1 MDLAEVQRVG
11 VHLDI
16 DNDRADGAAVLLA
29 DLHALDVELVH
40 AVELAG
46 LQGHVCAARI
56 ALVVDDGVGTLGSH
70 LGAHVRLLG
79 QVIRNLGRVGLNGV
93 KVDERVLSRVG
104 VLNQGLG
111 RVQLNGILVGVVD
124 GEMVTVID
132 LGHGVAAADD
142 EDAVV
147 DAGRIAARGRV
158 LLNVAQGLVAVVI
171 LVLFRLTE
179 VVAATHRL
187 CKDVAV
193 DVARGRERIER
204 RDVETA
210 GDTEPLRGHRIAE
223 SVVFGVQERIGKRV
237 LLIGVFA
244 VRALGQTIILGAIR
258 KHDGVLFGGRLL
270 VLARADE
277 VHRGVAIGRGSS
289 RGDLLSRRGR
299 VGARLGL
306 RGRAGAR
313 RGLRGRR
320 ALLGRV
326 DGRGARAVIDRSLL
340 RGLARSDGLGG
351 VLHLDVRRLLGAC
364 LLGSSDL
371 HEGRGAHH
379 QDKRHEYDKRLRR
392 AGARDALCGT
402 VLVRGLV
409 LHVCYAPFTLSR
421 PSLPLRLRRQRKS
434 SSAAITATAAT
445 PAAIR
450 AGLFEFVSLPEDRGV
465 SSSAIRS
472 S

>member
-1 MDLAEVQRVG
+1 MDLAEVQRIG

-46 LQGHVCAARI
+46 LQGHVRAARI

-70 LGAHVRLLG
+70 LGAHVRLFG
-79 QVIRNLGRVGLNGV
+79 QVIRDLGRVGLDGV
-93 KVDERVLSRVG
+93 KVDERVPSRVG

-142 EDAVV
+142 KDAVV
-147 DAGRIAARGRV
+147 DAGGIAARGRV

-223 SVVFGVQERIGKRV
+223 PVVLGVQERIGERV

-244 VRALGQTIILGAIR
+244 VRALGQALILGAIR

-289 RGDLLSRRGR
+289 RGGLLSRRGR

-306 RGRAGAR
+306 HGRAGAR

-320 ALLGRV
+320 ALLGRG
-326 DGRGARAVIDRSLL
+326 GRGVRAVIDRSLL

-402 VLVRGLV
+402 GHVRVLV

-434 SSAAITATAAT
+434 SSARITATAAT

>member
-46 LQGHVCAARI
+46 LKGHVRAARI

-70 LGAHVRLLG
+70 LGAHVRLFG
-79 QVIRNLGRVGLNGV
+79 QIIRDLGRVGLDGV
-93 KVDERVLSRVG
+93 KVDERVPSRVG

-147 DAGRIAARGRV
+147 DAGGIAARGRV
-158 LLNVAQGLVAVVI
+158 LLNVAQGLVAVVL
-171 LVLFRLTE
+171 LVLARLTE

-204 RDVETA
+204 RNVETA
-210 GDTEPLRGHRIAE
+210 SDTEPLRGHRIAE
-223 SVVFGVQERIGKRV
+223 PVVLGVQERIGERV

-244 VRALGQTIILGAIR
+244 VRALGQTLILGAIR

-270 VLARADE
+270 VLTRTDE

-289 RGDLLSRRGR
+289 RGGLLSRRGR

-306 RGRAGAR
+306 RGR
-313 RGLRGRR
+313 R
-320 ALLGRV
+320 ALLGRA
-326 DGRGARAVIDRSLL
+326 GRGARAVIDRSLL
-340 RGLARSDGLGG
+340 RALARSDGLGG

-434 SSAAITATAAT
+434 SSARITATAAT

>member
-46 LQGHVCAARI
+46 LKGHVRAARI
-56 ALVVDDGVGTLGSH
+56 ALVVDDGVGTLSSH
-70 LGAHVRLLG
+70 LGAHVRLFG
-79 QVIRNLGRVGLNGV
+79 QIIRDLGRVGLDGV
-93 KVDERVLSRVG
+93 KVDERVPSRVG

-124 GEMVTVID
+124 GEMVAVID

-147 DAGRIAARGRV
+147 DAGGIAARGRV
-158 LLNVAQGLVAVVI
+158 LLDVAQGLVAVVI

-193 DVARGRERIER
+193 DMARGRERIER
-204 RDVETA
+204 RNVETA
-210 GDTEPLRGHRIAE
+210 SDTEPLRGHRIAE
-223 SVVFGVQERIGKRV
+223 PVVLGVQERIGERV

-244 VRALGQTIILGAIR
+244 VRALGQALILGAIR

-270 VLARADE
+270 VLTRTDE

-289 RGDLLSRRGR
+289 RGGLLSRRGR

-306 RGRAGAR
+306 RGR
-313 RGLRGRR
+313 R
-320 ALLGRV
+320 ALLGRA
-326 DGRGARAVIDRSLL
+326 GRGARAVIDRSLL

-434 SSAAITATAAT
+434 SSARITATAAT

>member
-46 LQGHVCAARI
+46 LQGHVRAARI

-79 QVIRNLGRVGLNGV
+79 QVIRNLGRVGLDGV

-158 LLNVAQGLVAVVI
+158 LLNVAQGLVAVVL
-171 LVLFRLTE
+171 LVLARLTE

-223 SVVFGVQERIGKRV
+223 PVVFGVQERIGKRV

-270 VLARADE
+270 VLTRTDE

-289 RGDLLSRRGR
+289 RGGLLSRRGR

-306 RGRAGAR
+306 RGR
-313 RGLRGRR
+313 R
-320 ALLGRV
+320 ALLGRA
-326 DGRGARAVIDRSLL
+326 GRGARAVIDRSLL

-434 SSAAITATAAT
+434 SSARITATAVT

>member
-46 LQGHVCAARI
+46 LKGHVRAARI

-70 LGAHVRLLG
+70 LGAHVRLFG
-79 QVIRNLGRVGLNGV
+79 QVIRDLGRVGLDGV
-93 KVDERVLSRVG
+93 KVDERVPSRVG

-147 DAGRIAARGRV
+147 DAGGIAARGRV

-193 DVARGRERIER
+193 DMARGRERIER
-204 RDVETA
+204 RNVETA
-210 GDTEPLRGHRIAE
+210 SDTEPLRGHRIAE
-223 SVVFGVQERIGKRV
+223 PVVLGVQERIGKRV

-244 VRALGQTIILGAIR
+244 VRALGQALILGAIR

-270 VLARADE
+270 VLTRTDE

-289 RGDLLSRRGR
+289 RGGLLSRRGR

-306 RGRAGAR
+306 RGR
-313 RGLRGRR
+313 R
-320 ALLGRV
+320 ALLGRA
-326 DGRGARAVIDRSLL
+326 GRGARAVIDRSLL

-434 SSAAITATAAT
+434 SSARITATAAT

>member
-46 LQGHVCAARI
+46 LKGHVRTARI
-56 ALVVDDGVGTLGSH
+56 TLVVDDGVGTLGSH

-93 KVDERVLSRVG
+93 KVDERVPSRVG

-124 GEMVTVID
+124 GEVVAVID

-142 EDAVV
+142 KDAVV
-147 DAGRIAARGRV
+147 DAGGIAARGRV

-187 CKDVAV
+187 CKDVAI
-193 DVARGRERIER
+193 DMARGRERIER
-204 RDVETA
+204 RNVETA
-210 GDTEPLRGHRIAE
+210 SDTEPLRGHRIAE
-223 SVVFGVQERIGKRV
+223 PVVLGVQERIGERV

-244 VRALGQTIILGAIR
+244 VRALGQALILGAIR

-270 VLARADE
+270 VLTRTDE

-289 RGDLLSRRGR
+289 RGGLLSRRGR

-306 RGRAGAR
+306 RGR
-313 RGLRGRR
+313 R
-320 ALLGRV
+320 ALLGRA
-326 DGRGARAVIDRSLL
+326 GRGARAVIDRSLL

-402 VLVRGLV
+402 GLVRGLA

-434 SSAAITATAAT
+434 SSARITATAAT

>member
-46 LQGHVCAARI
+46 LKGHVRTARI
-56 ALVVDDGVGTLGSH
+56 TLVVDDGVGTLGSH

-79 QVIRNLGRVGLNGV
+79 QVIRNLGRVGLDGV
-93 KVDERVLSRVG
+93 KVDERVPSRVG

-142 EDAVV
+142 KDAVV
-147 DAGRIAARGRV
+147 DAGGIAARGRV

-193 DVARGRERIER
+193 DMARGRERIER
-204 RDVETA
+204 RNVETA
-210 GDTEPLRGHRIAE
+210 SDTEPLRGHRIAE
-223 SVVFGVQERIGKRV
+223 PVVLGVQERIGERV

-244 VRALGQTIILGAIR
+244 VRALGQALILGAIR

-270 VLARADE
+270 VLTRTDE

-289 RGDLLSRRGR
+289 RGGLLSRRGR

-306 RGRAGAR
+306 RGR
-313 RGLRGRR
+313 R
-320 ALLGRV
+320 ALLGRA
-326 DGRGARAVIDRSLL
+326 GRGARAVIDRSLL

-434 SSAAITATAAT
+434 SSARITATAVT

>member
-46 LQGHVCAARI
+46 LKGHVRAARI

-79 QVIRNLGRVGLNGV
+79 QVIRDLGRVGLDGV

-124 GEMVTVID
+124 GEVVAVID

-142 EDAVV
+142 KDAVV
-147 DAGRIAARGRV
+147 DAGGIAARGRV

-179 VVAATHRL
+179 VVAAVHRL
-187 CKDVAV
+187 CEDVAV
-193 DVARGRERIER
+193 NMARGRERIKR
-204 RDVETA
+204 RDVKAA

-223 SVVFGVQERIGKRV
+223 PVVLGVQERIGERV

-244 VRALGQTIILGAIR
+244 VRALGQALILGAIR

-270 VLARADE
+270 VLTRADE

-289 RGDLLSRRGR
+289 RGGLLGRRGR

-306 RGRAGAR
+306 RGR
-313 RGLRGRR
+313 R
-320 ALLGRV
+320 ALLGRA
-326 DGRGARAVIDRSLL
+326 GRGARAVIDRSLL
-340 RGLARSDGLGG
+340 RAHARSDGLGG

-434 SSAAITATAAT
+434 SSARITATAAT

>member
-46 LQGHVCAARI
+46 LKGHVRTARI
-56 ALVVDDGVGTLGSH
+56 TLVVDDGVGTLGSH

-93 KVDERVLSRVG
+93 KVDERVPSRVG

-124 GEMVTVID
+124 GEVVAVID

-142 EDAVV
+142 KDAVV
-147 DAGRIAARGRV
+147 DAGGIAARGRV

-187 CKDVAV
+187 CKDVAI
-193 DVARGRERIER
+193 DMARGRERIER
-204 RDVETA
+204 RNVETA
-210 GDTEPLRGHRIAE
+210 SDTEPLRGHRIAE
-223 SVVFGVQERIGKRV
+223 PVVLGVQERIGERV

-244 VRALGQTIILGAIR
+244 VRALGQALILGAIR

-270 VLARADE
+270 VLTRTDE

-289 RGDLLSRRGR
+289 RGGLLSRRGR

-306 RGRAGAR
+306 RGR
-313 RGLRGRR
+313 R
-320 ALLGRV
+320 ALLGRA
-326 DGRGARAVIDRSLL
+326 GRGARAVIDRSLL

-434 SSAAITATAAT
+434 SSARITATAAT

>member
-46 LQGHVCAARI
+46 LKGHVRAARI

-70 LGAHVRLLG
+70 LGAHVRLFG
-79 QVIRNLGRVGLNGV
+79 QIIRDLGRVGLDGV
-93 KVDERVLSRVG
+93 KVDERVPSRVG

-147 DAGRIAARGRV
+147 DAGGIAARGRV
-158 LLNVAQGLVAVVI
+158 LLNVAQGLVAVVL
-171 LVLFRLTE
+171 LVLARLTE

-193 DVARGRERIER
+193 DMARGRERIER
-204 RDVETA
+204 RNVETA

-223 SVVFGVQERIGKRV
+223 PVVLGVQERIGERV

-244 VRALGQTIILGAIR
+244 VRALGQALILGAIR

-270 VLARADE
+270 VLTRTDE

-289 RGDLLSRRGR
+289 RGGLLSRRGR

-306 RGRAGAR
+306 RGR
-313 RGLRGRR
+313 R
-320 ALLGRV
+320 ALLGRA
-326 DGRGARAVIDRSLL
+326 GRGARAVIDRSLL

-392 AGARDALCGT
+392 AGARDALYGT
-402 VLVRGLV
+402 GLVRGLA

-434 SSAAITATAAT
+434 SSARITATAVT